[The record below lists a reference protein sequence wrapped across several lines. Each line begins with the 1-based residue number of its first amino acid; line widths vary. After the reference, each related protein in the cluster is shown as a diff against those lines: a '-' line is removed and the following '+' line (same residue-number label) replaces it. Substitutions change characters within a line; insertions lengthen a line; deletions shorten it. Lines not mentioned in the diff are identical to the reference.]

1 MLSPEKA
8 AAPARGAAFAEVVKA
23 LELVARAGWPP
34 IATEEA
40 GGWLLQLA
48 EGTTNRNSC
57 ALTLDWQGG
66 DPGAAVAAV
75 EARYRAAGA
84 PSRFKIVPG
93 TKPAELDAMLAA
105 RGYREVTLSHV
116 LVARNSEVHEL
127 LSPVG
132 GPAVTIADT
141 FDDEWLETCWQK
153 PAELLE
159 MNARV
164 LARLEGPAAFAMARG
179 DDGSAAG
186 TALGVVSGNWC
197 YVSAVQVSPTHR
209 RKGAA
214 RALMAAIARWAMR
227 QGAEGSVLQV
237 ERNNVAAKTLYA
249 GAGYHHVYDYW
260 YRVRLS

>member
-8 AAPARGAAFAEVVKA
+8 AAPARGAAFGEVVRA

-34 IATEEA
+34 LATETV

-57 ALTLDWQGG
+57 TLTHDWQGG
-66 DPGAAVAAV
+66 DLGASIAAV
-75 EARYRAAGA
+75 EARYRAAGT

-93 TKPAELDAMLAA
+93 TRPSELDAMLAA
-105 RGYREVTLSHV
+105 RGYREVTPSHV

-132 GPAVTIADT
+132 GPAITIDST

-153 PAELLE
+153 PAALLE

-164 LARLEGPAAFAMARG
+164 LARLEGPAAFAMAR
-179 DDGSAAG
+179 DADGSAAG
-186 TALGVVSGNWC
+186 TALGVICGNWC
-197 YVSAVQVSPTHR
+197 YVSAVQVSPSHR

-227 QGAEGSVLQV
+227 QGAEGSMLQV
-237 ERNNVAAKTLYA
+237 ERSNVGAKALYA

-260 YRVRLS
+260 YRVRPS